1 MTSSR
6 PNRRAADG
14 RYVNYIDL
22 LFSGVLF
29 PGGRDGSEVKRTVE
43 SFAEIQHLAN
53 QDGTALMA
61 VKLEHKAISWA
72 MSNIHDQQYFN
83 QIQYLLNAHRL
94 MHSPTRSQ
102 CHVQAERDSAALAAD
117 TVGFIDKLSDREAQY
132 LHKEM
137 VIKGEKTFLTLKDI
151 PTALEELT
159 DEVSRH
165 GFKIRS
171 VYDHYQTSKDAFTPD
186 QALAIKRAVGLRC
199 LAGKTAFKQIR
210 SMLREKHKLSESQ
223 VQSEFADALGTLEWL
238 KPRDLDFTEAVF
250 DGRITIARLAEL
262 RPLPSILE
270 RLIDAPARV
279 LTAKHLCHHPYLI
292 LTLAQTC
299 SGDLPTRAALYVS
312 QALMNPKLQ
321 GNTALSPLIAGLEG
335 YQSHPEVRFNL
346 CMLKRANGLMTTDE
360 LTERLKPGYKDS
372 ALVAGLTK
380 VFKHPADLTTAL
392 NELAIPIP
400 PTLLRRSGKSF
411 TQELGI

>member
-1 MTSSR
+1 MTSIR

-14 RYVNYIDL
+14 RYVNYINL

-29 PGGRDGSEVKRTVE
+29 AGGRDGSEVRRTDE
-43 SFAEIQHLAN
+43 SFAEIKHLAT
-53 QDGTALMA
+53 QEGTALMA
-61 VKLEHKAISWA
+61 VKLEHKALSWA
-72 MSNIHDQQYFN
+72 MSNIHDQQYFE

-102 CHVQAERDSAALAAD
+102 CHEQAERDGAALAAD
-117 TVGFIDKLSDREAQY
+117 SVGFIAGLSEREAQY
-132 LHKEM
+132 LQKEL
-137 VIKGEKTFLTLKDI
+137 VIRDDSAFMTLKDI

-165 GFKIRS
+165 GFKIRA

-186 QALAIKRAVGLRC
+186 QALAIRRAVGLRC

-238 KPRDLDFTEAVF
+238 KPRDLDFTEAVY
-250 DGRITIARLAEL
+250 DGRITIARLAAL
-262 RPLPSILE
+262 RPLASILE
-270 RLIDAPARV
+270 KLIDAPARP
-279 LTAKHLCHHPYLI
+279 LTAKHLCHHPSLI

-299 SGDLPTRAALYVS
+299 SGELATRAALYVS

-321 GNTALSPLIAGLEG
+321 GNTALRPLIEGLEE
-335 YQSHPEVRFNL
+335 YKSHPEVHFNL
-346 CMLKRANGLMTTDE
+346 CMLKRANGLMTTEE
-360 LTERLKPGYKDS
+360 LRKQLKPGYKEA

-380 VFKHPADLTTAL
+380 VVKHPADLTMAL
-392 NELAIPIP
+392 NELAIAIP
-400 PTLLRRSGKSF
+400 PALLRRNGKSF
-411 TQELGI
+411 TQDLGV